1 MASRATVMVLAA
13 ALAVL
18 LLAAAAA
25 PAASARRV
33 ESAAV
38 SRREKLQGSEEA
50 AGSRGCEGA
59 NDEDECMMR
68 RTLAAHTDYIYTQQN
83 HN

>member
-1 MASRATVMVLAA
+1 MARVMFLAA

-18 LLAAAAA
+18 LLAAASSAPVASAARDDPAA
-25 PAASARRV
+25 PAVSSHDQRQG
-33 ESAAV
+33 SAA
-38 SRREKLQGSEEA
+38 EGA
-50 AGSRGCEGA
+50 GCEGA

-68 RTLAAHTDYIYTQQN
+68 RTLAAHTDYIYTQQH